1 MIRTW
6 KSLIIF
12 WSAVKGVGNPSPIL
26 KDLSSFESAI
36 LCYFTVTDKVQELLI
51 QDQKYIHKVQYAGF
65 CPPPELTVQCRDW
78 RPTEKVQDTG
88 FCPLPE
94 LTVHSRDWRPTE
106 KVQDA
111 GFCPQFVFAKTP
123 DGPFYYEPAGGRTYL
138 FPTDFLLTLRNKINF
153 PHTDSPHC
161 CLFANLQFYLSWH
174 GLLMSKYNVEV
185 CAHVRGLNVL
195 ETSSVYFVAILR
207 LSRNNVGDTAFSTEI

>member
-1 MIRTW
+1 MIRRW
-6 KSLIIF
+6 LPLVIF
-12 WSAVKGVGNPSPIL
+12 FTSVI

-51 QDQKYIHKVQYAGF
+51 QDQKYIHKVQDAGF

-78 RPTEKVQDTG
+78 RPKEKVQD
-88 FCPLPE
+88 
-94 LTVHSRDWRPTE
+94 V
-106 KVQDA
+106 

-123 DGPFYYEPAGGRTYL
+123 VGPFYYEPAGDGLIY
-138 FPTDFLLTLRNKINF
+138 FQPTSSLRNKINF

-185 CAHVRGLNVL
+185 CAHVRGLNLL

-207 LSRNNVGDTAFSTEI
+207 LSTNNVGDTAFSTEI